1 MKKVTLFLNK
11 ATYLVMLLI
20 ASLTMFTGC
29 SDDDKTSS
37 AENFPPSDEET
48 HFNSAITGVQYKG
61 NTVMLGLGEKA
72 EMTKACELL
81 FPNRQAT
88 VSESTDLLIIPA
100 GDKYQKEAEQVM
112 EQGGIVATY

>member
-1 MKKVTLFLNK
+1 MKEVTLFLNK

-48 HFNSAITGVQYKG
+48 HFNSAIT
-61 NTVMLGLGEKA
+61 
-72 EMTKACELL
+72 
-81 FPNRQAT
+81 
-88 VSESTDLLIIPA
+88 
-100 GDKYQKEAEQVM
+100 
-112 EQGGIVATY
+112 

>member
-61 NTVMLGLGEKA
+61 NTVMLGLSEKA
-72 EMTKACELL
+72 EMRKACELL

-100 GDKYQKEAEQVM
+100 GD
-112 EQGGIVATY
+112 

>member
-29 SDDDKTSS
+29 SDDGKTSS

-100 GDKYQKEAEQVM
+100 GENTRRKLSKLWSRAEL
-112 EQGGIVATY
+112 

>member
-1 MKKVTLFLNK
+1 MDKIMKKVTLFLNK

-61 NTVMLGLGEKA
+61 SGLCSSVVARLSYTYKPLAASSG
-72 EMTKACELL
+72 
-81 FPNRQAT
+81 RQFNDGLA
-88 VSESTDLLIIPA
+88 
-100 GDKYQKEAEQVM
+100 
-112 EQGGIVATY
+112 

>member
-37 AENFPPSDEET
+37 RKTFHHQMKKP
-48 HFNSAITGVQYKG
+48 I
-61 NTVMLGLGEKA
+61 
-72 EMTKACELL
+72 
-81 FPNRQAT
+81 
-88 VSESTDLLIIPA
+88 STAL
-100 GDKYQKEAEQVM
+100 
-112 EQGGIVATY
+112 